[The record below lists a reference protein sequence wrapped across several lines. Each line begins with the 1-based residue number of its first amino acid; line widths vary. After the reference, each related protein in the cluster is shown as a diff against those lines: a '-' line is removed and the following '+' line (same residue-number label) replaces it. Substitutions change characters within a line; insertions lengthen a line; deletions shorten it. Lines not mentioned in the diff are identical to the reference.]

1 MKIDVSPEI
10 VYQTARSG
18 GKGGQHVNKVET
30 MAEGYFRVETS
41 HLLTREQKQLVLQKL
56 AAKIN
61 AEGDLQ
67 VRSQVHRSQLAN
79 KQEVAEK
86 MNQLIAQALK
96 KVKKRVPTKPTAR
109 SVEKRMQSKKKKGE
123 IKTGRMKFRP

>member
-10 VYQTARSG
+10 VYQTARSS

-41 HLLTREQKQLVLQKL
+41 RLLSREQKLLVLQKL
-56 AAKIN
+56 ASKIN

-79 KQEVAEK
+79 KQEVAKK
-86 MNQLIAQALK
+86 MNELITQALK
-96 KVKKRVPTKPTAR
+96 KVKKRIPTKPTAR
-109 SVEKRMQSKKKKGE
+109 SVEKRMESKKKNAE
-123 IKTGRMKFRP
+123 IKTGRMKFRL